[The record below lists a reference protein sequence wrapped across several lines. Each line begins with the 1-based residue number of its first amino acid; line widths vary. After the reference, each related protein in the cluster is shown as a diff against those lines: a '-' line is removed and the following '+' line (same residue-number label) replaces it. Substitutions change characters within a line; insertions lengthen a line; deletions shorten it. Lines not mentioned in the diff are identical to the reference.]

1 VFPATL
7 DHNGVVSLGLPHFPE
22 GTPLYNCHRL
32 KSGGIV
38 VFGEGEKVADYL
50 QKLYPD
56 HVVMTSQGGS
66 GALFKSDLQPLWEA
80 SEIIIFPDADEP
92 GKKYAMQLGIIAQ
105 LKNIMVLILDV
116 SAMGWKDGDDAAD
129 FPDLNAKDLEKYIR
143 PFYEYFAEQSDKVR
157 FNAVVLALAGVP
169 SCEYE
174 MLRKRA
180 SSEFEIRVG
189 ILDKA
194 VVKLRPQIEDEE
206 EDYVSPDLTPEEK
219 AARRLELWP
228 DVKLI
233 AELPNIL
240 DEVVDVCHKVL
251 GVVGEA
257 ALIKLLYMAVVS
269 CILRAMGDCPV
280 SIFCK
285 GSSSGGKSYVMGIVL
300 SLFREFD
307 TWLRFGSMSQKAMI
321 YDQDTDYRH
330 KVLFF
335 PEINQLMQDQDSD
348 LTMMVKTILSE
359 HELNHRVVETD
370 PASGERRTVN
380 IHKEGPIG
388 LFAGTTR
395 DFTDAEIETRVL
407 SVYVNES
414 QDHTKAILKG
424 SALSKVSPV
433 SIGDANIVAIREAWH
448 KFDEWIAMHPNH
460 MVSIPFF
467 SSIVDALEHMPVR
480 FRRDIPHGLSGLIK
494 ASALIHCATREV
506 NKEGH
511 VIANLDDYDNA
522 REAIEASLS
531 LAADPAETPACTMI
545 LNWVIKKIG
554 GLTPDGKGILKVT
567 SRDIAQDL
575 GVNQSTVSRH
585 IASLIKSSQ
594 LKNKEMNKGR
604 PYQLQLGSAM
614 SHATGGILP
623 TKEQV
628 SELLRK
634 S

>member
-1 VFPATL
+1 
-7 DHNGVVSLGLPHFPE
+7 
-22 GTPLYNCHRL
+22 
-32 KSGGIV
+32 
-38 VFGEGEKVADYL
+38 
-50 QKLYPD
+50 
-56 HVVMTSQGGS
+56 
-66 GALFKSDLQPLWEA
+66 
-80 SEIIIFPDADEP
+80 
-92 GKKYAMQLGIIAQ
+92 
-105 LKNIMVLILDV
+105 
-116 SAMGWKDGDDAAD
+116 
-129 FPDLNAKDLEKYIR
+129 
-143 PFYEYFAEQSDKVR
+143 
-157 FNAVVLALAGVP
+157 
-169 SCEYE
+169 
-174 MLRKRA
+174 
-180 SSEFEIRVG
+180 
-189 ILDKA
+189 
-194 VVKLRPQIEDEE
+194 
-206 EDYVSPDLTPEEK
+206 
-219 AARRLELWP
+219 
-228 DVKLI
+228 
-233 AELPNIL
+233 
-240 DEVVDVCHKVL
+240 
-251 GVVGEA
+251 
-257 ALIKLLYMAVVS
+257 
-269 CILRAMGDCPV
+269 
-280 SIFCK
+280 
-285 GSSSGGKSYVMGIVL
+285 
-300 SLFREFD
+300 
-307 TWLRFGSMSQKAMI
+307 
-321 YDQDTDYRH
+321 
-330 KVLFF
+330 
-335 PEINQLMQDQDSD
+335 
-348 LTMMVKTILSE
+348 
-359 HELNHRVVETD
+359 
-370 PASGERRTVN
+370 
-380 IHKEGPIG
+380 
-388 LFAGTTR
+388 
-395 DFTDAEIETRVL
+395 L